1 MEKAYLSVEYVRMT
15 RNFVNQSRAEATA
28 AMDAFIEKAMGYGIT
43 HIRELGGQR
52 PPEESMRLGR
62 DAILN
67 NFYGKE

>member
-1 MEKAYLSVEYVRMT
+1 MT
-15 RNFVNQSRAEATA
+15 RNFARQSRTEAA
-28 AMDAFIEKAMGYGIT
+28 AAVDTFIEKAMGYGIT
-43 HIRELGGQR
+43 HIRELGGKR